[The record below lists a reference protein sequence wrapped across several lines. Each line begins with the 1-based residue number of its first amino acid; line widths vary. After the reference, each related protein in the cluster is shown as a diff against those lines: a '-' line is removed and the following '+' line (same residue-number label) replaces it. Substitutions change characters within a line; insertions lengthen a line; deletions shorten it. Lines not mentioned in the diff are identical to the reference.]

1 MKKLLEIGNRYA
13 AQSTWK
19 DFALTKFCLCA
30 MGVLIGMIVPRKCK
44 KKTAKIAGT
53 IFGVSYS
60 ILMTKVFMIE
70 KDIEE

>member
-19 DFALTKFCLCA
+19 DFALIKFCLCA
-30 MGVLIGMIVPRKCK
+30 IGVLIGILIPRKCK
-44 KKTAKIAGT
+44 KKAAKIAGT
-53 IFGVSYS
+53 VFGVSYS
-60 ILMTKVFMIE
+60 ILMTKVFMIA